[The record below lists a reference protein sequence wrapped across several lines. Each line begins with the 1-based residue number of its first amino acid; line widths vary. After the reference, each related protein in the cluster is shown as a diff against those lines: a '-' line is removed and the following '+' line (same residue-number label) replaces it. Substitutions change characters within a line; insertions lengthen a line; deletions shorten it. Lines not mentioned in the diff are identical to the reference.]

1 MKSPVANDNQGPIVE
16 LRPTGSGT
24 ELYRTLAR
32 VLVRLELRLAS
43 PIPPEIDC
51 DDQRAAG

>member
-1 MKSPVANDNQGPIVE
+1 MKARAVNDNNGPIVE
-16 LRPTGSGT
+16 LRPTGGGA

-32 VLVRLELRLAS
+32 VLVRRELRFAS
-43 PIPPEIDC
+43 PIPPEVDC